1 MVNASP
7 LSIRRLAG
15 GEASYHSLT
24 APLTTVGLDKPECLI
39 SKTGLFG
46 FYYFEHGLL
55 APV

>member
-24 APLTTVGLDKPECLI
+24 APLTAVGLDKPECLI

-46 FYYFEHGLL
+46 FYYFKHGLL